1 MSDKKL
7 DNFLNNYKKD
17 IQKIVQ
23 VGAHFGQEIPIFEK
37 YNINEVFLFE
47 PNEVAVSTL
56 RRKIENI
63 SPKTSIKIYPFAL
76 GSENK
81 MSEMYYSEENEG
93 QSSSILEP
101 QLHKVV
107 QPRIKFNK
115 KVSVTVRRFEDLE
128 IDNTDFLIM
137 DVQGFELEVLKGFGR
152 KLESLQF
159 IFTEVNRDA
168 LYKDNVLIGDLDTF
182 LKLNNF
188 IRVWTSWRTADMP
201 WGDAFYIKE
210 KKLSK
215 TKILYLTFKN
225 LIFTNNLFFLLYSFF
240 DFRLYKKRLKKILR
254 KT

>member
-37 YNINEVFLFE
+37 YNIKEVFLFE

-63 SPKTSIKIYPFAL
+63 SPKTFIKIYPFAL

-81 MSEMYYSEENEG
+81 IVEMYYSEENEG

-101 QLHKVV
+101 QLRKVV

-159 IFTEVNRDA
+159 I
-168 LYKDNVLIGDLDTF
+168 L
-182 LKLNNF
+182 LK
-188 IRVWTSWRTADMP
+188 
-201 WGDAFYIKE
+201 
-210 KKLSK
+210 
-215 TKILYLTFKN
+215 
-225 LIFTNNLFFLLYSFF
+225 
-240 DFRLYKKRLKKILR
+240 
-254 KT
+254 